1 MKKLI
6 AITGGIG
13 SGKSS
18 ASRFL
23 LEIGYP
29 VFSCDEIYRE
39 VILSP
44 SYIQKIA
51 SLFPECVVDGNIDK
65 KILAGIVFNDEEKLA
80 LLNGIAHP
88 LIMDALF
95 KKMQACKEDIVFAEV
110 PLLFEG
116 NYENKFDSVI
126 VIIRDIEM
134 RIRSIMVRDGI
145 TKEEALN
152 RIAVQFDYENSNG
165 RFENCNAILI
175 ENNGTIE
182 ELKIKIQKLDFRK

>member
-51 SLFPECVVDGNIDK
+51 SLFPKCVVDGNIDK

-165 RFENCNAILI
+165 RFKNCNAILI

>member
-23 LEIGYP
+23 LEMGYP

-65 KILAGIVFNDEEKLA
+65 KILAEIVFSDEEKLA

-165 RFENCNAILI
+165 RFKNCNAILI

-182 ELKIKIQKLDFRK
+182 ELKIKIQKLNFRK

>member
-18 ASRFL
+18 AAQIL
-23 LEIGYP
+23 LEMGYP

-44 SYIQKIA
+44 AYIQKVNQ
-51 SLFPECVVDGNIDK
+51 LFPECIIDGNIDK
-65 KILAGIVFNDEEKLA
+65 KILAQMVFADKSKLA

-88 LIMDALF
+88 LIMGKLF
-95 KKMQACKEDIVFAEV
+95 DSMHNCNQEIVFAEV

-116 NYENKFDSVI
+116 NYENNFDLV
-126 VIIRDIEM
+126 VVVM
-134 RIRSIMVRDGI
+134 RNKENRISSIMSRDNI
-145 TKEEALN
+145 TRAQALN
-152 RIAVQFDYENSNG
+152 RIDTQFDYENEKE
-165 RFENCNAILI
+165 RLQNCNAILI

-182 ELKIKIQKLDFRK
+182 ELKTQIHKIKF

>member
-23 LEIGYP
+23 LEIGYS

-65 KILAGIVFNDEEKLA
+65 KILAGIVFSDEEKLA

-165 RFENCNAILI
+165 RFKNCNAILI

>member
-65 KILAGIVFNDEEKLA
+65 KILAEIVFSDEEKLA

-88 LIMDALF
+88 LIMDALL

-165 RFENCNAILI
+165 RFKNCNAILI